1 MDCLH
6 PDGVYLYAA
15 TDVEGNE
22 LAVFRCTDCGAKYI
36 EGA

>member
-1 MDCLH
+1 MNCSH

-15 TDVEGNE
+15 TDEDGNE
-22 LAVFRCTDCGAKYI
+22 VAVFRCTECGDKYI